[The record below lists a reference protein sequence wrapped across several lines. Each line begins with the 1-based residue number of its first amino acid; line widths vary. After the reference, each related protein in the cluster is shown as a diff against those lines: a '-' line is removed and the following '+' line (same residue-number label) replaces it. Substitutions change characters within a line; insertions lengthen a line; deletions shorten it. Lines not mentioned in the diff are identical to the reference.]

1 MFKKT
6 HIEGYF
12 YVFLTMCIWGGFT
25 IFSRLNASWNIS
37 AWDIVAIRFTIGFLI
52 LLPILLWRKELA
64 FLWHIKPFL
73 LGLLGGV
80 AYCVTTYSA
89 FLYVPAAHA
98 AIFLSGS
105 IPFTTAVMGYILFRQ
120 RFDGHTWISLAIM
133 LCALSVMSV
142 LLYQQTGVAFSLGD
156 GLFFL
161 AALWWGTFTVLVRK
175 WKISAWQSMSS
186 IAVWSTLIYLPIY
199 LLFLPKHLHE
209 ASTSHLVIQGV
220 FHGVFMVIIG
230 TLTYVAAI
238 ERLGAF
244 KAGSIIILA
253 PFIAAVAAIPLLGEP
268 LSMALV
274 CGLIGMAIGALQPW
288 RWFQYQDALQKKID
302 QQKKL

>member
-1 MFKKT
+1 MLTKMQ
-6 HIEGYF
+6 IQGYF

-37 AWDIVAIRFTIGFLI
+37 AWDIVAIRFSIGCLI
-52 LLPILLWRKELA
+52 LLPVLLWRKETA
-64 FLWHIKPFL
+64 FLWHIKPFI

-98 AIFLSGS
+98 AIFLTGA
-105 IPFTTAVMGYILFRQ
+105 IPLTTAIMGYILFRQ
-120 RFDGHTWISLAIM
+120 AFDRHTWLSLAIM
-133 LCALSVMSV
+133 LTALSIMSV

-175 WKISAWQSMSS
+175 WKFSAWQSMNS
-186 IAVWSTLIYLPIY
+186 IAIWSTIIYLPIY
-199 LLFLPKHLHE
+199 LIFIPKHFHE
-209 ASTSHLVIQGV
+209 PSTAHLVIQGV
-220 FHGVFMVIIG
+220 FHGVFMMIIG

-244 KAGSIIILA
+244 RAGSIIVLA

-268 LSMALV
+268 LNVALI

-288 RWFQYQDALQKKID
+288 RWLKRNDPLQTQLDQKK
-302 QQKKL
+302 